1 METPVAKRKETRD
14 HPAYFLAGHTAP
26 AGVYREMQTGREIH
40 LEEADILP
48 ATCNGRVAVY
58 LRQPTAWSERG
69 SSEERDRLRP

>member
-1 METPVAKRKETRD
+1 MKTMVGRRKVVGD
-14 HPAYFLAGHTAP
+14 HPIYFLAGHTAP

-58 LRQPTAWSERG
+58 LRQPTAWSERLC
-69 SSEERDRLRP
+69 EERDCLRS